1 MKLKF
6 PGRETRLELIRY
18 GVVGALTTGVN
29 YGVYVLVLMRFPPKP
44 SEFQLSVATV
54 VAWLVSVAFAYFA
67 NRRYVFK
74 ARAQGAA
81 MLREAELFV
90 AARLASLGLD
100 AGVLLAAVEFFGMD
114 EYAGK
119 LAANVLVVIA
129 NYFAGKLVVFR
140 KGSGGARS
148 ENP

>member
-1 MKLKF
+1 VKLKF

-29 YGVYVLVLMRFPPKP
+29 YGIYVLVLMAFPPEP
-44 SEFQLSVATV
+44 SKFQLFVAAAA
-54 VAWLVSVAFAYFA
+54 AWLVSVAFAYFA

-100 AGVLLAAVEFFGMD
+100 AGFLLAAVEFFGMD
-114 EYAGK
+114 EYAAK

-129 NYFAGKLVVFR
+129 NYFAGRLVVFR
-140 KGSGGARS
+140 KGPGGGQSG
-148 ENP
+148 N